1 MDPIQTYLDTLKQ
14 GGKQNHQNLTLIPL
28 LAPSEGG
35 PDYLT
40 LEEGISQGLVTIT
53 EISTGGSVPELKLVN
68 KSPDKVLVVD
78 GEELM
83 GAKQNRVVNASFL
96 IAGNFEVVIPVS
108 CVEQGRWSYRSAMF
122 SYGEKVM
129 PPSIRKEKQKK
140 VAESL
145 LRGAGYRS
153 DQGEIW
159 NELAAKQ
166 ARMSIHSQT
175 GAMADLF
182 EGQKNRLSEYLKAFH
197 LVDSQ
202 VGALFAINGKVAG
215 LECFGH
221 WQTFSKFFK
230 KLIQSYALD
239 AIDVPGEPKEDRVPA
254 EDIRR
259 FMEGIQNAP
268 RKSYPSL
275 GLGENIRAEGP
286 FVSGAALV
294 YNETVFHLSAF
305 AHEGKK
311 DEDSKVPYQR
321 FSQRRGKI

>member
-1 MDPIQTYLDTLKQ
+1 MDPIQAYLETLKQ

-28 LAPSEGG
+28 LAANGG
-35 PDYLT
+35 EPDYLT
-40 LEEGISQGLVTIT
+40 LEEGLSQGFVIIT
-53 EISTGGSVPELKLVN
+53 EICTGGSVPELKLVN
-68 KSPDKVLVVD
+68 KSPDKILVVD

-83 GAKQNRVVNASFL
+83 GAKQNRIVNASFL
-96 IAGNFEVVIPVS
+96 IAGNSEVVIPVS

-129 PPSIRKEKQKK
+129 PPSIRREKQKK

-145 LRGAGYRS
+145 NRGSGYRS

-159 NELAAKQ
+159 NDLAEKQ
-166 ARMSIHSQT
+166 ARMSINSPT

-182 EGQKNRLSEYLKAFH
+182 EGQKNRLSEYLKAFR

-202 VGALFAINGKVAG
+202 VGGLFAINGKVAG

-230 KLIQSYALD
+230 KLVQSYALD
-239 AIDVPGEPKEDRVPA
+239 AIDMIKEPKEDHVA
-254 EDIRR
+254 VADIRR
-259 FMEGIQNAP
+259 FMEGIQKAP

-286 FVSGAALV
+286 FISGAALV
-294 YNETVFHLSAF
+294 YNESVLHLSAF
-305 AHEGKK
+305 AHDGKR
-311 DEDSKVPYQR
+311 DEKFGVPYQR
-321 FSQRRGKI
+321 FSQRKRRI

>member
-1 MDPIQTYLDTLKQ
+1 MDPIQAYLETLKQ
-14 GGKQNHQNLTLIPL
+14 GGKQNHLNLTMIPF
-28 LAPSEGG
+28 LAANGG
-35 PDYLT
+35 EPDYLT
-40 LEEGISQGLVTIT
+40 LEEGLSQGLVIIT

-83 GAKQNRVVNASFL
+83 GAKQNRIVNASFL
-96 IAGNFEVVIPVS
+96 IAGNSEVVIPVS

-129 PPSIRKEKQKK
+129 PPSIRREKQKK

-145 LRGAGYRS
+145 NRGSGYRS

-159 NELAAKQ
+159 NDLAEKQ
-166 ARMSIHSQT
+166 ARMSINSPT

-182 EGQKNRLSEYLKAFH
+182 EGQKDRLADYLKAFR

-202 VGALFAINGKVAG
+202 VGAPFAINGKVAG

-230 KLIQSYALD
+230 KLVQSYALD
-239 AIDVPGEPKEDRVPA
+239 AIDMFEESKTDHVA
-254 EDIRR
+254 TADIRR
-259 FMEGIQNAP
+259 FMEGIQKAP

-286 FVSGAALV
+286 FVSGAALI
-294 YNETVFHLSAF
+294 YNEAIFHLSAF
-305 AHEGKK
+305 VHEGKM
-311 DEDSKVPYQR
+311 DEGAKVPFQR
-321 FSQRRGKI
+321 FSQRRRKI

>member
-1 MDPIQTYLDTLKQ
+1 MDPIQAYLETLKQ
-14 GGKQNHQNLTLIPL
+14 GGKQNHLNLTLIPF
-28 LAPSEGG
+28 LAANGG
-35 PDYLT
+35 EPDYLT
-40 LEEGISQGLVTIT
+40 LEEGLSQGFVIIT

-83 GAKQNRVVNASFL
+83 GAKQNRIVNASFL
-96 IAGNFEVVIPVS
+96 IAGNSEVVIPVS

-129 PPSIRKEKQKK
+129 PPSLRREKQKK

-145 LRGAGYRS
+145 NRGSGYRS

-159 NELAAKQ
+159 NDLAEKQ
-166 ARMSIHSQT
+166 ARMSINSPT

-182 EGQKNRLSEYLKAFH
+182 EGQKDRLADYLKAFH

-202 VGALFAINGKVAG
+202 VGALFAINWKVAG

-239 AIDVPGEPKEDRVPA
+239 AIDMYEEPKVDHVPA
-254 EDIRR
+254 ADIRR
-259 FMEGIQNAP
+259 FMEGIQKAP

-275 GLGENIRAEGP
+275 GLGENARAEGP
-286 FVSGAALV
+286 FVSGAALI
-294 YNETVFHLSAF
+294 YNESVFHLSAF
-305 AHEGKK
+305 THEGNK
-311 DEDSKVPYQR
+311 EDGPRVPYQR
-321 FSQRRGKI
+321 FSQRRRRT